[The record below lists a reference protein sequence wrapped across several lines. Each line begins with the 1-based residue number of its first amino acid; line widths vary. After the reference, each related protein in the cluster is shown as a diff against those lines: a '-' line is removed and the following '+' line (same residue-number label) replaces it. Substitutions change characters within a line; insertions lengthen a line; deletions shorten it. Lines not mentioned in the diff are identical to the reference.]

1 MREDETNLYLVTA
14 IPGRI
19 RIKIPD
25 LYRNPNLAHKLQNS
39 LKCLDGIYTVQI
51 NTYTKS
57 LLLKYDCD
65 KVAVENLLESIE
77 SKIKGYKLV
86 VEQSREMFNSAAST
100 NGGITT
106 VNQIVEER
114 YSRDARNKASLS
126 KGRPRRTISSDYE
139 EWYKMSIIDV
149 KQMLKTDIQKGLTE
163 EKIKDIFERC
173 GPNEFEKRD
182 KKSVFKMFIE
192 QFEGFIMKILLGAS
206 VLSILLGQVADA
218 LTILTI
224 VIVEAMLGVWQS
236 YKAEKSLEA
245 LKQYASETSRVI
257 RNGKVQVIPST
268 DIVPGDIICFEPGD
282 MIPADARLIASS
294 NLKVQEATLTGESEA
309 VEKSHKV
316 KYATDVPVAERKNM
330 IFMGTNV
337 VKGNG
342 KAIVVETGM
351 NTEMGMIAEML
362 NESNDEL
369 TPLQMDLEKLAKVI
383 TWGCIGI
390 SGVVVL
396 SGLLNG
402 QPALEMVRTGIS
414 LAIGAV
420 PEGLTTVLAIS
431 LAFGVQRMAKK
442 GAIIKKL
449 PCVET
454 LSCAD
459 VICTDKTGTLTTGQ
473 MTVTDIS
480 TLDSDFKVAGDGNST
495 QGDIYY
501 RSKIIDAKKN
511 KGLNTLITIASL
523 CNNASYEVNSDDTME
538 IIGDPT
544 EGALLALAEKA
555 KFSLD
560 HFECY
565 TRVKEFAFDSE
576 LKKMTVIC
584 KDDSESHT
592 INMKGAPD
600 VVLSKCRKIIDGE
613 VIREITEDDI
623 LKIQGKIDIM
633 TGKAMRVIAFAYK
646 EIDLVPEKDADIEK
660 DLVFIGV
667 TGMIDPPRPQVK
679 SSIKKCHKAG
689 IKVIMITG
697 DHKKTAVAIGDRIDL
712 FNRGGKVLTGK
723 ELDALSDEELAAII
737 DDVVVYAR
745 TSPHQ
750 KLRIV
755 KALKEKGHIVAMT
768 GDGVNDAPAIKASNI
783 GIAMGKNGTDVTR
796 EAASIVITDDNF
808 TTIVKAIE
816 EGRGISGNV
825 KKFIRYV
832 LSGNIG
838 EVLAILAASLFRL
851 PTPLIA
857 SQILMVNL
865 VTEGIP
871 ALALGVDPP
880 YYNAMSEKP
889 RDGKKSI
896 FDRSLLM
903 KILSRGF
910 LMGLSAFGL
919 FAGTYIATGNLIKAR
934 TLTYASIVTNQMF
947 HVFDCRDGTIEKN
960 KYVIPSV
967 VISSTIL
974 VGSIYIPALAGLFGT
989 CPLGV
994 YEWLALLFMASI
1006 IGRLDFIKEK
1016 ASRLV
1021 MTKEEYVAA

>member
-1 MREDETNLYLVTA
+1 MREDEINLHLVTA

-19 RIKIPD
+19 RIKILD

-39 LKCLDGIYTVQI
+39 LKSLDGVFNIQI
-51 NTYTKS
+51 NIYTKS

-65 KVAVENLLESIE
+65 KITAEILLEIIE
-77 SKIKGYKLV
+77 SKVRGYKSA

-100 NGGITT
+100 DSGLTT
-106 VNQIVEER
+106 VNQIIEKR
-114 YSRDARNKASLS
+114 YSKATNNRANVS
-126 KGRPRRTISSDYE
+126 KERSKRFISSNYE
-139 EWYKMSIIDV
+139 EWYKMSIADV
-149 KQMLKTDIQKGLTE
+149 KQILQTDIQKGLTE
-163 EKIKDIFERC
+163 EKIKEIFEKF
-173 GPNEFEKRD
+173 GPNEFQKRH

-206 VLSILLGQVADA
+206 VLSIFLGQVADA
-218 LTILTI
+218 LTIITI
-224 VIVEAMLGVWQS
+224 VVVEAMLGVWQS
-236 YKAEKSLEA
+236 YKAEKSLDA
-245 LKQYASETSRVI
+245 LKQYSSKTTKVM
-257 RNGKVQVIPST
+257 RNGKVQMIPSI
-268 DIVPGDIICFEPGD
+268 DLVPGDIIYFESGD
-282 MIPADARLIASS
+282 IISADARLIESS

-316 KYATDVPVAERKNM
+316 KYATKVPVSERKNM

-351 NTEMGMIAEML
+351 NTEMGKIAKML
-362 NESNDEL
+362 NDDNDEL

-383 TWGCIGI
+383 TWVCLGV

-396 SGLLNG
+396 NGLLSG
-402 QPALEMVRTGIS
+402 QPALEMARTGIS

-480 TLDSDFKVAGDGNST
+480 TLNADFKVAGDENSIE
-495 QGDIYY
+495 GDIYY
-501 RSKIIDAKKN
+501 GSKIIDAKKN
-511 KGLNTLITIASL
+511 KGLNNLITIAGL
-523 CNNASYEVNSDDTME
+523 CNNASYEVNSDNTME

-544 EGALLALAEKA
+544 EGALLVLAERA

-560 HFECY
+560 HFNCY

-584 KDDSESHT
+584 KDDSGSYS

-600 VVLSKCRKIIDGE
+600 VVLSKCNKIIDGE

-623 LKIQGKIDIM
+623 LKIQRKIDIM
-633 TGKAMRVIAFAYK
+633 ANKAMRVIAFAYK
-646 EIDLVPEKDADIEK
+646 EIDSVSENDSDIER
-660 DLVFIGV
+660 DLVFIGI

-689 IKVIMITG
+689 IRVIMITG
-697 DHKKTAVAIGDRIDL
+697 DHKKTAVAIGESINL
-712 FNRGGKVLTGK
+712 FDRGGRILTGQ
-723 ELDALSDEELAAII
+723 ELEDLSDEELTQVI

-745 TSPHQ
+745 TSTHQ

-755 KALKEKGHIVAMT
+755 KALKKKGHIVAMT

-796 EAASIVITDDNF
+796 EAASIVLTDDNF

-816 EGRGISGNV
+816 EGRGINGNV
-825 KKFIRYV
+825 RKFIRYV

-851 PTPLIA
+851 PTPLTA

-880 YYNAMSEKP
+880 YYKAMSEKP
-889 RDGKKSI
+889 RDGSKSI
-896 FDRSLLM
+896 FDRSLLL

-919 FAGTYIATGNLIKAR
+919 FAGTYMFTGNLVKAR
-934 TLTYASIVTNQMF
+934 TLAYASIVTNQMF
-947 HVFDCRDGTIEKN
+947 HVFDCRDGTIAKN
-960 KYVIPSV
+960 KYLIPSV
-967 VISSTIL
+967 VISSLIL
-974 VGSIYIPALAGLFGT
+974 IGSIYIPVLTGLFQT
-989 CPLGV
+989 CALGI
-994 YEWLALLFMASI
+994 YEWLALLFMASF

-1016 ASRLV
+1016 ASMLV
-1021 MTKEEYVAA
+1021 GTKERFAVA